1 MVVREVLADKRRDD
15 AMEPDIPYPIFGPRQ
30 KCRIC
35 GMPLTTYN
43 TTGECFHH
51 LPPEK
56 NTTNWL
62 LGIMQEVLVEF
73 QKSSVELK

>member
-1 MVVREVLADKRRDD
+1 
-15 AMEPDIPYPIFGPRQ
+15 
-30 KCRIC
+30 
-35 GMPLTTYN
+35 MPLTTYN